1 MQDLPAETSGSFM
14 ENLYVGSSGEDVKKL
29 QQKLKELDFYHKEID
44 GLFGQGVEQAVK
56 EFQDSQGFAIDGVA
70 GKSTKVA
77 LGLMTVEPESAE
89 EAESAE

>member
-29 QQKLKELDFYHKEID
+29 QQKLQELDFYHKEID

-56 EFQDSQGFAIDGVA
+56 EFQQSKGFAADGVA
-70 GKSTKVA
+70 GPSTLVE
-77 LGLMTVEPESAE
+77 LGLMTVEPEVME
-89 EAESAE
+89 

>member
-1 MQDLPAETSGSFM
+1 MQDILADSTGSEM

-29 QQKLKELDFYHKEID
+29 QQKLQEMDFYHNPID

-70 GKSTKVA
+70 GPSTLIA
-77 LGLMTVEPESAE
+77 LGLMTVEPESIE
-89 EAESAE
+89 